1 MGLPNVH
8 VSFTE
13 AAKHFVEKGTGIV
26 GLILRGELPTEN
38 PIIITN
44 ADEIPSS
51 LDETNKKQMEMAMMG
66 LEQTPKKVI
75 GYVIPPDETDPE
87 EGSEP
92 IVYDYTDALEYFS
105 GTQVDFIAAPNVTI
119 DNQGSAIQT
128 WITKERADGKT
139 VKAVLPNTEADN
151 IGIINYATET
161 VTVSDEESY
170 NAAQYCARIAGVLAC
185 VPITESA
192 TFKPLEELTGA
203 SKLSKTDMDTAID
216 AGKFIVFWDG
226 EKVKV
231 GRGVNSFQT
240 TTETMGPQFKK
251 IHVVDIMDRIQYDI
265 RKMAEDNYIGRFT
278 NTYANKCLLLSA
290 VQNYFMGLEGQG
302 VIRLANCDID
312 VEANRKYLIEH
323 DIDVSE
329 MTDVEIREAATG
341 DKVFLTATMTL
352 YDAIEDIVLPI
363 TV

>member
-151 IGIINYATET
+151 IGIINYATEI
-161 VTVSDEESY
+161 VTVSDAV
-170 NAAQYCARIAGVLAC
+170 NAIKHA
-185 VPITESA
+185 TE
-192 TFKPLEELTGA
+192 G
-203 SKLSKTDMDTAID
+203 
-216 AGKFIVFWDG
+216 
-226 EKVKV
+226 
-231 GRGVNSFQT
+231 
-240 TTETMGPQFKK
+240 
-251 IHVVDIMDRIQYDI
+251 
-265 RKMAEDNYIGRFT
+265 
-278 NTYANKCLLLSA
+278 
-290 VQNYFMGLEGQG
+290 
-302 VIRLANCDID
+302 
-312 VEANRKYLIEH
+312 
-323 DIDVSE
+323 
-329 MTDVEIREAATG
+329 
-341 DKVFLTATMTL
+341 
-352 YDAIEDIVLPI
+352 
-363 TV
+363 